1 MSNNLVSPIEKFR
14 PDEQEIYLTLKRDLS
29 WREGFGILFVKC
41 SPVQESLIIGK
52 VKQDIPD
59 KKIEVLKLEHSIDN
73 LYDLIAEKV
82 KDNPINVLFI
92 SGIEKSL
99 ALEDYIKRTLEKPKI
114 SHEKGSVS
122 YLLGHLNWQRERF
135 RDDFNCCLVFI
146 VRKYTLKYLVRR
158 APDFFDWRS
167 GIFEFPVDKEID
179 LLQHYVPFERYL
191 EQEKQRKVSEDFSL
205 FYQKKDIDTQEYVL
219 LLEKLLLLE
228 YENNGDLK
236 FLYSVI
242 KSNVDKLDNFFAELL
257 QQWIIDTCSEVSLE
271 EKEAI
276 AGIVE
281 SLCIDISRFPL
292 GRLSNILEIAIT
304 GLESILNFHPRETF
318 PKQWATTLHNL
329 GYVYSNRIF
338 GEKAEN
344 LEQAIGYYQSAL
356 QVRIREDFPEDW
368 ATTQNNLAIAYTQR
382 IRGERGENLES
393 AISAYFRALEVR
405 ICKYFP
411 VDWAKIKNNLGNA
424 YIERI
429 KGDKREN
436 LEQAI
441 NCFYQS
447 LKIYTKKNFPEDWA
461 TTQNNLGNAYRERI
475 RGDKWEN
482 IEMAIACLEKA
493 LEVYTKQDFPFKWA
507 DTQNNLGNAYRA
519 RIRGDKAEN
528 IENAIAAF
536 QMVLEVYTKK
546 DLPLQWADTQNNLG
560 NAYRA
565 RIRGDKAENIENA
578 IAAFQMVLEVY
589 TKKDLPLQW
598 AETLNNLGNA
608 YRERIRGD
616 KAENIESAIAA
627 FQMVLE
633 VYTQQYLPLQWA
645 ETQNNLAIA
654 YGNRIKGDRA
664 ENLEMAITGFQN
676 SLQIFTPEN
685 LPIECLTVSHNL
697 GNLYFQE
704 ANWQL
709 AIEAYKI
716 AIKAVEISC
725 SWAITEISRQE
736 IISQVTPLYYIYY
749 SIVESYIN
757 LGQIDKAIE
766 YVELSKNRTLVEL
779 IANRNLYP
787 KGDISL
793 TIIRKLDRLRREIT
807 IEEKRLAIEQNNHT
821 DYSKP
826 KLTDC
831 SKLNQLQQELDK
843 LISREINSIDAA
855 FQLTQKVESITFGE
869 MQNLIDDQTAIIEWY
884 VTDNQIITF
893 ITTRHYNQP
902 QILQFCFVDINSL
915 KIERESCLKE
925 DVEQEVINSR
935 IKILSDQVTTSQIP
949 VNKNFLFQDKRAFD
963 EFVAPINKYLNL
975 YHFDKRQWQ
984 SELSFYLR
992 NFAQI
997 LHLDEIISHIPQQCQ
1012 KIILIPHRFLHLLPI
1027 HAFILNDGSY
1037 LLDNYEVSY
1046 SPSCRLLQLIKN
1058 QQRPNFDKLF
1068 AIQNPTNDLIFTNLE
1083 VETISSYFDSAEILA
1098 KEKAT
1103 KTAFKTYSEF
1113 SSVNCLHFSC
1123 HSSFNTNSPLES
1135 SLLLA
1140 DAETLT
1146 LAEVFE
1152 LNLSQCRL
1160 VSLSACETGLTDF
1173 NDLRSDEYISFPSSF
1188 IYAGSSNV
1196 VSSLWSPDD
1205 LSAALL
1211 MIKFYQNLHQNF
1223 TVSTAL
1229 NKAQI
1234 WLRNITKQEL
1244 RDIIKKLH
1252 KWIENNQLPINENLE
1267 RKLKYQLKYRLQL
1280 LSNSEQPFKD
1290 PFYWAAFS
1298 AISQ

>member
-1 MSNNLVSPIEKFR
+1 MSNNLINPIEKFR

-99 ALEDYIKRTLEKPKI
+99 ALEHYIKRTLEKPKI

-167 GIFEFPVDKEID
+167 GVFKFPVDKEID

-276 AGIVE
+276 TGIVE

-304 GLESILNFHPRETF
+304 GLESILNFHPRENF
-318 PKQWATTLHNL
+318 PKQWATTLNNL

-338 GEKAEN
+338 GSKAEN
-344 LEQAIGYYQSAL
+344 LEQAIACYQSAL
-356 QVRIREDFPEDW
+356 QVRSREHFPEDW

-382 IRGERGENLES
+382 IKGERGENLEI
-393 AISAYFRALEVR
+393 AISAYSLALEVR
-405 ICKYFP
+405 TCKDFP
-411 VDWAKIKNNLGNA
+411 VDWAKTQNNLGNA

-429 KGDKREN
+429 KGDKAEN

-441 NCFYQS
+441 DCFYQS
-447 LKIYTKKNFPEDWA
+447 LKIYTKESFPEDWA
-461 TTQNNLGNAYRERI
+461 TTQNNLGNAYRQRI
-475 RGDKWEN
+475 KGDKDEN
-482 IEMAIACLEKA
+482 MEMAIACLEKS

-507 DTQNNLGNAYRA
+507 EIQNNLGNAYRQ

-528 IENAIAAF
+528 LEQAIAYF
-536 QMVLEVYTKK
+536 KRVLEVYT
-546 DLPLQWADTQNNLG
+546 QT
-560 NAYRA
+560 
-565 RIRGDKAENIENA
+565 
-578 IAAFQMVLEVY
+578 
-589 TKKDLPLQW
+589 DLPLQW
-598 AETLNNLGNA
+598 AETKNHLGNA
-608 YRERIRGD
+608 YQERIKGD
-616 KAENIESAIAA
+616 KAENLEQAIACLEKS
-627 FQMVLE
+627 LE
-633 VYTQQYLPLQWA
+633 VYTQQDLPLQWA
-645 ETQNNLAIA
+645 ETQNNLAIV
-654 YGNRIKGDRA
+654 YGNRIKGNRA
-664 ENLEMAITGFQN
+664 ENLEMAITDFQN

-697 GNLYFQE
+697 GDLYFQE
-704 ANWQL
+704 AKWEF

-725 SWAITEISRQE
+725 SWAVTEIRRQE
-736 IISQVTPLYYIYY
+736 IISQVITIYY
-749 SIVESYIN
+749 STVESYIN
-757 LGQIDKAIE
+757 LEQIDQAIE

-779 IANRNLYP
+779 ITNRDLYP
-787 KGDISL
+787 KGDISP
-793 TIIRKLDRLRREIT
+793 TVIQKLDRLRREIVF
-807 IEEKRLAIEQNNHT
+807 EEKQLAIKQNNRELRT
-821 DYSKP
+821 ESERLQP
-826 KLTDC
+826 QLTDC
-831 SKLNQLQQELDK
+831 SKLNQLQQELDE
-843 LISREINSIDAA
+843 LISREITPIDPA
-855 FQLTQKVESITFGE
+855 FKLTQKVEPITFQE
-869 MQNLIDDQTAIIEWY
+869 MPNLIDEQTAILEWY
-884 VTDNQIITF
+884 ITDNQIITF
-893 ITTRHYNQP
+893 ITTHHYNQP

-935 IKILSDQVTTSQIP
+935 IKILSYQTTTSSQIS
-949 VNKNFLFQDKRAFD
+949 VNKNFLFQDKDAFD

-975 YHFDKRQWQ
+975 YHFRKQQWID
-984 SELSFYLR
+984 ELPFYLR

-997 LHLDEIISHIPQQCQ
+997 LRLDEIISHIPQQCQ

-1037 LLDNYEVSY
+1037 LLDHYEVTY
-1046 SPSCRLLQLIKN
+1046 SPSCKLLQLIKN
-1058 QQRPNFDKLF
+1058 QQRPNFNKLF
-1068 AIQNPTNDLIFTNLE
+1068 AIQNPTNNLSYTDLE
-1083 VETISSYFDSAEILA
+1083 VEKISSYFDSAEILA

-1103 KTAFKTYSEF
+1103 KTAFKTYNNF

-1123 HSSFNTNSPLES
+1123 HGYFNINSPLES

-1140 DAETLT
+1140 HSYLYKLGLNNSCKGVSGELSEVSNAETKTENLT
-1146 LAEVFE
+1146 LAEVFG

-1160 VSLSACETGLTDF
+1160 VTLSACETGLTDF
-1173 NDLRSDEYISFPSSF
+1173 TDLSDEYISFPSSF

-1196 VSSLWSPDD
+1196 VSNLWTVSD
-1205 LSAALL
+1205 LSTTFL
-1211 MIKFYQNLHQNF
+1211 MIKFYQNLHQSL
-1223 TVSTAL
+1223 TVSAAL

-1234 WLRNITKQEL
+1234 WLRDITKKEL
-1244 RDIIKKLH
+1244 LEWII
-1252 KWIENNQLPINENLE
+1252 NNKLPINATL
-1267 RKLKYQLKYRLQL
+1267 RISLKRRFHRL
-1280 LSNSEQPFKD
+1280 SDNDQPFKD
-1290 PFYWAAFS
+1290 PFDWAAFY

>member
-1 MSNNLVSPIEKFR
+1 MSNSLVSRIENFR

-29 WREGFGILFVKC
+29 WRDDFGILFVKC
-41 SPVQESLIIGK
+41 SPVQESWIIGK

-59 KKIEVLKLEHSIDN
+59 KKIDVLKLEHYIDN
-73 LYDLIAEKV
+73 LYDLIEEKV
-82 KDNPINVLFI
+82 KDHPINILFI

-99 ALEDYIKRTLEKPKI
+99 ALEDYIKRILEKPKI

-122 YLLGHLNWQRERF
+122 HLLGHLNWQRERF

-167 GIFEFPVDKEID
+167 GVFEFPVDNEID

-191 EQEKQRKVSEDFSL
+191 EQEKQRKVSQDSAL
-205 FYQKKDIDTQEYVL
+205 FYQKKNIDTQEYVL

-242 KSNVDKLDNFFAELL
+242 KSNVDKLDNFFAQLL
-257 QQWIIDTCSEVSLE
+257 QQWIIDTCSEVNPE

-276 AGIVE
+276 LGIVE
-281 SLCIDISRFPL
+281 SLCIDIYRFPL

-338 GEKAEN
+338 GSKAEN
-344 LEQAIGYYQSAL
+344 LELAIACYQSAL
-356 QVRIREDFPEDW
+356 EVRTRKTFPEDW

-411 VDWAKIKNNLGNA
+411 VDWAKTKNNLGNA

-429 KGDKREN
+429 KGDKGEN

-447 LKIYTKKNFPEDWA
+447 LKIYTKENFPEDWA
-461 TTQNNLGNAYRERI
+461 TTQNNLGNAYRQRI
-475 RGDKWEN
+475 RGDKPEN
-482 IEMAIACLEKA
+482 LEMAIACLKKS
-493 LEVYTKQDFPFKWA
+493 LEVYTKQDFPWKWA
-507 DTQNNLGNAYRA
+507 EIQNNLGNAYRQ

-528 IENAIAAF
+528 LEQAIDCF
-536 QMVLEVYTKK
+536 YKTLEVYMEQ
-546 DLPLQWADTQNNLG
+546 DLPLKCAETKNNLG
-560 NAYRA
+560 NA
-565 RIRGDKAENIENA
+565 
-578 IAAFQMVLEVY
+578 F
-589 TKKDLPLQW
+589 
-598 AETLNNLGNA
+598 
-608 YRERIRGD
+608 RERIRGD
-616 KAENIESAIAA
+616 KYENIERAIAFYQNA
-627 FQMVLE
+627 LQVHSKDE
-633 VYTQQYLPLQWA
+633 LPLQWA

-654 YGNRIKGDRA
+654 YGSELKGYGA
-664 ENLEMAITGFQN
+664 INLEMAIKAFQN
-676 SLQIFTPEN
+676 SLEIFTPEDF
-685 LPIECLTVSHNL
+685 PIECLTVSHNL

-704 ANWQL
+704 ANWQF

-725 SWAITEISRQE
+725 SWAITEIRRQE
-736 IISQVTPLYYIYY
+736 IISQVITIYY

-757 LGQIDKAIE
+757 FGQIDKAIE

-779 IANRNLYP
+779 ITNRDLYP
-787 KGDISL
+787 KGDISP
-793 TIIRKLDRLRREIT
+793 TIIQKLDRLRREI
-807 IEEKRLAIEQNNHT
+807 ISEEKQLAIKQNNHKLGVITESERLQPQLT
-821 DYSKP
+821 DY
-826 KLTDC
+826 
-831 SKLNQLQQELDK
+831 SKLNQLQQELDE
-843 LISREINSIDAA
+843 LISQEITPIDPT
-855 FQLTQKVESITFGE
+855 FQLTQKIQPITFKE
-869 MQNLIDDQTAIIEWY
+869 IQNLIDDQTAIIEWY
-884 VTDNQIITF
+884 ITDNQIITF
-893 ITTRHYNQP
+893 ITSRHYNQP
-902 QILQFCFVDINSL
+902 QILQFHFVDINSL
-915 KIERESCLKE
+915 KIERESCIKE
-925 DVEQEVINSR
+925 DVEQEITNIRGIYVAYER
-935 IKILSDQVTTSQIP
+935 P

-975 YHFDKRQWQ
+975 YHFRKQQWIY
-984 SELSFYLR
+984 ELPFYLR

-997 LHLDEIISHIPQQCQ
+997 LHLDEIVSHIPQQCQ

-1027 HAFILNDGSY
+1027 HAFILNDDSY
-1037 LLDNYEVSY
+1037 LLDRYEVTY
-1046 SPSCRLLQLIKN
+1046 SSSCKLLQLIKN
-1058 QQRPNFDKLF
+1058 QQRPKFDKLF
-1068 AIQNPTNDLIFTNLE
+1068 AIQNPTSDLIYSDLE
-1083 VETISSYFDSAEILA
+1083 VEKISSYFDSAEILA

-1103 KTAFKTYSEF
+1103 KTAFKTYNDF

-1123 HSSFNTNSPLES
+1123 HGYFNINSPLES

-1140 DAETLT
+1140 NAETKTENLT

-1160 VSLSACETGLTDF
+1160 VTLSACETGLTDF
-1173 NDLRSDEYISFPSSF
+1173 RDLSDEYISFPSSF

-1205 LSAALL
+1205 LSTALL
-1211 MIKFYQNLHQNF
+1211 MIKFYQNLK
-1223 TVSTAL
+1223 SYPELGEGSIAIAL
-1229 NKAQI
+1229 RDAQM
-1234 WLRNITKQEL
+1234 WLRNLTSKEG
-1244 RDIIKKLH
+1244 
-1252 KWIENNQLPINENLE
+1252 EEFLE
-1267 RKLKYQLKYRLQL
+1267 KFQ
-1280 LSNSEQPFKD
+1280 
-1290 PFYWAAFS
+1290 
-1298 AISQ
+1298 